1 MGKLIAAKAL
11 LKENA
16 QKFGRASE
24 DERLEMIG
32 RATSYADGGDTPA
45 ALACLVLAEFED
57 GAYYNEIGKDPLSTA
72 ACNYWSL
79 KLDLILD
86 GMGFI
91 RKRYYRWLM
100 GRMYGYLERIYFK

>member
-1 MGKLIAAKAL
+1 MSAAKAL

-16 QKFGRASE
+16 QKFGRANE
-24 DERLEMIG
+24 GERLEMIG
-32 RATSYADGGDTPA
+32 RALSYADGRDIPA

-57 GAYYNEIGKDPLSTA
+57 GTYYNEIGRDPLSTA
-72 ACNYWSL
+72 AENYWSL

-86 GMGFI
+86 GMGFF
-91 RKRYYRWLM
+91 RKSYCRWLM